1 MSGEQFVFAFFEEHL
16 HGWEIYSQPQING
29 SKPDIVVFNPNVG
42 LGIFEVKDWSLLSE
56 DWREYRSA
64 IDQARSYGKLFKPLF
79 FARHNEAIEFPVTVG
94 LIFTRA
100 ADADVQRYFSGFLD
114 GTHYTTIAGREALA
128 EGRLEQ
134 IFPLALKRSLTS
146 LTETAA
152 NDLRSWLIEPFH
164 AWEYQ
169 QPLDDDPRQRQF
181 VRNTGEVKLRRMKG
195 SAGSGKSVT
204 LVRRAAKVAA
214 EGKDVLFV
222 RYNNSL
228 VNYLRDICDRTRE
241 AHSAQIEWRTFHSQ
255 CAAMFS
261 RMGARKEFEELAN
274 DNGSW
279 EETIPSRLMEKL
291 DSGKFSIKKFH
302 AIYVD
307 EGQDFNLSW
316 WNLLR
321 RCLHDGGEMMI
332 AFDSAQQIYPRTD
345 WNTKSLPGAG
355 FHGPWIELNGSRRLP
370 RQLLP
375 VLRLFAER
383 FCPIVLDSLPTEV
396 TTPDYSC
403 ELRWVQVRPAERMM
417 TSAAELMRIIQ
428 RDRTPV
434 SRAMTDLTM
443 LCDSKEDCLAAEKI
457 LGELGLCV
465 MNIAGS
471 ADHETAAKKRFSMR
485 APRIKI
491 STFHSYKGWQ
501 SRMIVLSVSNLLG
514 NDGVAA
520 LYTTL
525 TRVKNHA
532 LGSNLTVVCSVP
544 RLRAFGAT
552 FPDFEPRDQ

>member
-1 MSGEQFVFAFFEEHL
+1 MM
-16 HGWEIYSQPQING
+16 IYSNRFFSRVTTSSINC
-29 SKPDIVVFNPNVG
+29 
-42 LGIFEVKDWSLLSE
+42 
-56 DWREYRSA
+56 
-64 IDQARSYGKLFKPLF
+64 
-79 FARHNEAIEFPVTVG
+79 PVTVG

-100 ADADVQRYFSGFLD
+100 SDAEVRRYFSEFLD
-114 GTHYTTIAGREALA
+114 GTPYKTIAGREALA
-128 EGRLEQ
+128 EGNLEQ
-134 IFPLALKRSLTS
+134 IFPLALKRSPTS
-146 LTETAA
+146 WTEAA
-152 NDLRSWLIEPFH
+152 ADDLRSWLIEPFH

-222 RYNNSL
+222 CYNNSL
-228 VNYLRDICDRTRE
+228 INYLRDICDRTRE
-241 AHSAQIEWRTFHSQ
+241 AHSAQIQWRTFHSH
-255 CAAMFS
+255 CRSIFA
-261 RMGARKEFEELAN
+261 RIGALREFDELATDKSN
-274 DNGSW
+274 W
-279 EETIPSRLMEKL
+279 EEVIPSRLVDKL
-291 DSGKFSIKKFH
+291 GNGGFNIKKFH

-321 RCLHDGGEMMI
+321 RCLHGRGEMMI
-332 AFDSAQQIYPRTD
+332 AFDTAQQIYPRTD
-345 WNTKSLPGAG
+345 WNTNSLPGAG
-355 FHGPWIELNGSRRLP
+355 FNGPWIELNGSRRLP

-383 FCPIVLDSLPTEV
+383 FCPNVLDSLPTEV
-396 TTPDYSC
+396 TTPDYPC
-403 ELRWVQVRPAERMM
+403 ELRWVQVRPEERVT

-428 RDRTPV
+428 RDQTPI

-443 LCDSKEDCLAAEKI
+443 LSDRKGDCLAAEKI
-457 LGELGLCV
+457 LSERGLRV
-465 MNIAGS
+465 TNVVAS
-471 ADHETAAKKRFSMR
+471 ADNEKDAKKRFSMR

-491 STFHSYKGWQ
+491 STFHSFKGWQ
-501 SRMIVLSVSNLLG
+501 SRMIVLSVSNLRG
-514 NDGVAA
+514 NDSIAA

-552 FPDFEPRDQ
+552 FPDFEPRDW